1 VPDVFTKKKRSEVM
15 SLIKAGGNRDTE
27 LKLISI
33 FRAGGVSGWR
43 RRQALPGKPDF
54 VFRRERVAVFVDG
67 CFWHGCRRHCRMP
80 KSRLDFW
87 RPKIARNK
95 QRDLAVNRIL
105 RRMGWRVLRVWE
117 HDLRQPTRV
126 VKRVESALASR
137 VQNR

>member
-1 VPDVFTKKKRSEVM
+1 M

-33 FRAGGVSGWR
+33 FRAGSVRGWR

-95 QRDLAVNRIL
+95 RRDLEVNRIL
-105 RRMGWRVLRVWE
+105 RAMGWRVLRVWE

-126 VKRVESALASR
+126 VKRFESILASR